1 MPAWLALPLT
11 MLSAF
16 VTVLSLVD
24 TNEAARTGRLRL
36 FFWHIPGWGERERS
50 PAFFNLGQAL
60 NYYRTFFFGLAT
72 VMFGAFF
79 LEAIGLI
86 F

>member
-1 MPAWLALPLT
+1 MPAWLALTLT
-11 MLSAF
+11 MLSASI
-16 VTVLSLVD
+16 TVLSLVD

-36 FFWHIPGWGERERS
+36 FFWHVPGWGERERN
-50 PAFFNLGQAL
+50 PAFFSLGQAL

-72 VMFGAFF
+72 VMCGAFF
-79 LEAIGLI
+79 FEAIGRI